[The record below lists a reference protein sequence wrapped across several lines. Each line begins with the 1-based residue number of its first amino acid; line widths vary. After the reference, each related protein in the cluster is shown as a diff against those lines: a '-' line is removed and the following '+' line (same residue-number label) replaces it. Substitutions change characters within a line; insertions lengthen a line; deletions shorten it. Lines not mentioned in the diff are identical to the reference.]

1 MLPLRRA
8 LTCLESRDRPAG
20 APKTPPRNHHKHVF
34 SPAGLLLSVERN
46 RSHPPAD
53 IYRRSLSIINGH
65 YRRTDKRMDTIENDQ
80 DLEASISVESIKAAL
95 ADKEALP
102 AARSPP
108 VQVDLPSTVADAAA
122 GSGATSTTA
131 KITTEITKV
140 TKITVEWVDDIEG
153 GFTFNWIRGPADFQ
167 RLVEHCQRA
176 IDRNVHP
183 TRISQGSS
191 GSYFVKDEQER
202 IVGVFK
208 PKDEEP
214 YGQLNPRWIKWL
226 HRTCCP
232 CLFGRSFLTPNT
244 GYISEAAA
252 SLVDGFLGLEVVPQT
267 QIAHLSSAAFV
278 FPWWEH
284 YRVWRERMDDPAA
297 RYPLKL
303 GSFQLFVSG
312 FEPSATVLERLGD
325 LRPLEPELRRAF
337 QAEFERMTILDYAI
351 RNTDRSMDNWLIH
364 LSWIG
369 PDGNHPPPPHQRS
382 MTSAAPSVAGPEET
396 ATATE
401 ATKARSDT
409 DLSRLQDA
417 PHLRPRV
424 KIACIDNGLAFP
436 IKHPDEWRSY
446 PYSWASLPEA
456 KVPYSQE
463 IRRQLL
469 PLLAETANWESL
481 IGRLRLIFQ
490 IDSDFDDKT
499 FRKQM
504 AVLRGQLHNIVQ
516 VLQHGGSP
524 EQLVAR
530 PLLLVDEDEEVPS
543 PVSGDPVAK
552 ERFEQQHK
560 APRKHRHTHVT
571 TKPLFSCW

>member
-1 MLPLRRA
+1 MLPLRRT
-8 LTCLESRDRPAG
+8 LTCLEGRKDRPAG
-20 APKTPPRNHHKHVF
+20 TSKAPQVF
-34 SPAGLLLSVERN
+34 GPTGLRLSVERN
-46 RSHPPAD
+46 RPHPPAEV
-53 IYRRSLSIINGH
+53 YQSLSPHKRKAGS
-65 YRRTDKRMDTIENDQ
+65 RRQMGSIDNDGR
-80 DLEASISVESIKAAL
+80 DLEASISVESIKATLAADKGAL
-95 ADKEALP
+95 AI
-102 AARSPP
+102 RSPP
-108 VQVDLPSTVADAAA
+108 RQADLPTTEETV
-122 GSGATSTTA
+122 TPPTA
-131 KITTEITKV
+131 KTA
-140 TKITVEWVDDIEG
+140 TKITVEWTDDAEG

-183 TRISQGSS
+183 MRISQGSS
-191 GSYFVKDEQER
+191 GSYFIKDEQER

-252 SLVDGFLGLEVVPQT
+252 SLVDGFLGLDMVPQT

-284 YRVWRERMDDPAA
+284 YRVWRERMQDPSA

-303 GSFQLFVSG
+303 GSFQLFASG
-312 FEPSATVLERLGD
+312 FEPSAAVLERLND
-325 LRPLEPELRRAF
+325 LRPLEPELRSAF

-364 LSWIG
+364 LSWVG
-369 PDGNHPPPPHQRS
+369 GADNLQQSQPSHQRS
-382 MTSAAPSVAGPEET
+382 MAPSVADPANET
-396 ATATE
+396 LETL
-401 ATKARSDT
+401 KARSDT

-417 PHLRPRV
+417 PRLRPRV
-424 KIACIDNGLAFP
+424 KLACIDNGLAFP

-463 IRRQLL
+463 VRRQLL
-469 PLLAETANWESL
+469 PLLADTANWESL

-524 EQLVAR
+524 EQLVTR

-560 APRKHRHTHVT
+560 ALRKHRHTHVT